1 MRVRAYVRVR
11 TNDRNVMRVISKL
24 RVGKGYDASA
34 PDLSAL
40 VDDKPYIY
48 LLVSEVRIIP

>member
-1 MRVRAYVRVR
+1 MRVRAHVRVR
-11 TNDRNVMRVISKL
+11 TNNRNVMHVISKL

-34 PDLSAL
+34 PDLSVL

>member
-1 MRVRAYVRVR
+1 MRVRVHVRVR

-24 RVGKGYDASA
+24 RVGKGYNASA
-34 PDLSAL
+34 PDLSVL